1 MSRPKRS
8 KQEYKADGTPKRGY
22 GEGWLI
28 PPGNGY
34 RFYTAAWKET
44 VDGASRIRKKST
56 GTTDMDEATKVL
68 DRIIEGVKA
77 RRVHDYEEAERES
90 IKRERKDINAIR
102 SGEKTLAVRDA
113 MEALND
119 ANTGLGTKTLQ
130 SYASTMRG
138 FVAWLDRS
146 RKRSGGASVELRQ
159 IGMQTVL
166 DYLDFKRQQGTVPVT
181 RKTIFLTI
189 KGVFKNVAAA
199 EERCKAD
206 RAMDGHKIGVTL
218 PWPRLELAEDKWWT
232 VSLDAQM
239 PLVFNQEDATKAAPL
254 PRKAFTLEEL
264 HKVLKADMDEE
275 MRLYLRIGAQTG
287 MRPGDAAM
295 LKVGDAQ
302 QVRLDEGKT
311 GRLIFVPSKT
321 GRRSSAYVDT
331 ALGQEL
337 HDLIAKL
344 PHAKKDG
351 AYLMPT
357 IAATYQR
364 DPSRLARLVNRVLE
378 QAGFDTRDGGNG
390 VKQRSVYSY
399 YSFRMTVARFWA
411 TANLSDAAAA
421 LGHSR
426 PGSTTRSYAQGA
438 KLEEDREAEAAAWD
452 RWYHSIDG
460 KAAGSPQNVF
470 AVRAGEVGRDDVEDA
485 QKPVYDAVATMLQS
499 LKPQTLRA
507 IASEALRLAMANT
520 IKAGAKAAS

>member
-68 DRIIEGVKA
+68 DRIIAGVKA
-77 RRVHDYEEAERES
+77 RRVHDYAEAERVAIEN
-90 IKRERKDINAIR
+90 ERKDINAITP
-102 SGEKTLAVRDA
+102 GDKTLTVREAMDA
-113 MEALND
+113 LTDGSSALSP
-119 ANTGLGTKTLQ
+119 KTLTN
-130 SYASTMRG
+130 YASIMRC
-138 FVAWLDRS
+138 FVKWLDTKRKS
-146 RKRSGGASVELRQ
+146 RGGASVEMRN
-159 IGMQTVL
+159 IGMQTVV
-166 DYLDFKRQQGTVPVT
+166 DYLDFKRQEGVCPNS
-181 RKTIFLTI
+181 RKVIFLSI
-189 KGVFKNVAAA
+189 KGVFANIAAA
-199 EERCKAD
+199 EERFKSD
-206 RAMDGHKIGVTL
+206 RTTDGHKIGVML
-218 PWPRLELAEDKWWT
+218 PWPRLDLAEDKWWT

-239 PLVFNQEDATKAAPL
+239 PLVINQSDGTKAVPAP
-254 PRKAFTLEEL
+254 RRAFTLEEL
-264 HKVLKADMDEE
+264 HRVLEADMDEE

-287 MRPGDAAM
+287 MRPGDAAQ
-295 LKVGDAQ
+295 LKIGDAE

-311 GRLIFVPSKT
+311 GRLVFIPRKT

-331 ALGQEL
+331 ALGREL

-364 DPSRLARLVNRVLE
+364 DPSLVARLVNRVLE
-378 QAGFDTRDGGNG
+378 QAGFDTRSGCNG

-399 YSFRMTVARFWA
+399 YSLRMTVARFWA

-438 KLEEDREAEAAAWD
+438 KLEEDREAEAAAWE

-470 AVRAGEVGRDDVEDA
+470 AVRAGEVGREDVEDA
-485 QKPVYDAVATMLQS
+485 QKPVYDAVAAMLGS